1 MKLKKGDL
9 VQVTVGKDSGRQGR
23 IERVFLDRG
32 AILVPGLNQYKKHR
46 KPQGPAE
53 TGRPGEIITLDR
65 PLAVAKV
72 ALVCPKCKQLTRIGY
87 RVQGLEKVR
96 ICRKCNNTV
105 DEVKTA
111 AKKAKV

>member
-23 IERVFLDRG
+23 IARVFLDRG
-32 AILVPGLNQYKKHR
+32 AILVPGINQYKKHR
-46 KPQGPAE
+46 KPQGE
-53 TGRPGEIITLDR
+53 NRPGEIITLDR

-87 RVQGLEKVR
+87 RVGGLEKVR
-96 ICRKCNNTV
+96 ICRKC
-105 DEVKTA
+105 DSA
-111 AKKAKV
+111 I